1 MNTNTTSSAPQLL
14 AWSKADRLEVLLT
27 SVLINILSLALP
39 LAMLQVYDRVIPN
52 KSLGTITLLILGVGV
67 AILLDAIMRFARA
80 HLMAMIGARFE
91 HKAGSAA
98 IRHLLG
104 CDLAAF
110 EQEGSGVHIDRFNAL
125 NQLRDYYGGQAY
137 VAIFDLPFILL
148 FIAMVFYFG
157 GELGIVLIALLVIY
171 GLGVALFGNRLA
183 TAIERLQRADDSR
196 FDYIISTLT
205 GLPLLKAQAMEPI
218 AERRYE
224 TFNLDSAVEGQ
235 RVNQRVGSLGDLS
248 FLMSQLAIVVIVAYG
263 AYLVINGHL
272 SVGGL
277 AACTLL
283 AGRTMQPLNNIV
295 GFWTRFQ
302 SVRSA
307 EQRFKSLFAIPP
319 GPHAPGGAKPADALS
334 PTATTASLTL
344 KNVAFRWPESDADLF
359 SGIDISIA
367 GGEFIAITGPN
378 GEGKS
383 VLMSLMRGFTKP
395 VEGEVLIDDIPLS
408 AKSAAEI
415 EHLITYLPQKE
426 ALFNG
431 TILQNITA
439 FRDDLINQGLAAA
452 ELVELSGW
460 VQNLPEGYQTKVGA
474 GAGDPLPRGIAQRV
488 ALARA
493 LVNNSKIL
501 LFDDANSAVDQS
513 GDIAV
518 KKVLAKLKG
527 HTTVVVVSHR
537 PSILDIAHR
546 IFHLSDGRLTEQS
559 PPDKTPE
566 IEGPAHA

>member
-1 MNTNTTSSAPQLL
+1 MNTSATPSAPRLQ
-14 AWSKADRLEVLLT
+14 AWSITDRLEVLLT

-67 AILLDAIMRFARA
+67 AILIDAIMRYARA

-248 FLMSQLAIVVIVAYG
+248 FLMSQLAIVAIVAYG
-263 AYLVINGHL
+263 AYLVVNGHL

-283 AGRTMQPLNNIV
+283 
-295 GFWTRFQ
+295 
-302 SVRSA
+302 
-307 EQRFKSLFAIPP
+307 
-319 GPHAPGGAKPADALS
+319 
-334 PTATTASLTL
+334 
-344 KNVAFRWPESDADLF
+344 
-359 SGIDISIA
+359 
-367 GGEFIAITGPN
+367 
-378 GEGKS
+378 
-383 VLMSLMRGFTKP
+383 
-395 VEGEVLIDDIPLS
+395 
-408 AKSAAEI
+408 
-415 EHLITYLPQKE
+415 
-426 ALFNG
+426 
-431 TILQNITA
+431 
-439 FRDDLINQGLAAA
+439 
-452 ELVELSGW
+452 
-460 VQNLPEGYQTKVGA
+460 
-474 GAGDPLPRGIAQRV
+474 
-488 ALARA
+488 
-493 LVNNSKIL
+493 
-501 LFDDANSAVDQS
+501 
-513 GDIAV
+513 
-518 KKVLAKLKG
+518 
-527 HTTVVVVSHR
+527 
-537 PSILDIAHR
+537 
-546 IFHLSDGRLTEQS
+546 
-559 PPDKTPE
+559 
-566 IEGPAHA
+566 